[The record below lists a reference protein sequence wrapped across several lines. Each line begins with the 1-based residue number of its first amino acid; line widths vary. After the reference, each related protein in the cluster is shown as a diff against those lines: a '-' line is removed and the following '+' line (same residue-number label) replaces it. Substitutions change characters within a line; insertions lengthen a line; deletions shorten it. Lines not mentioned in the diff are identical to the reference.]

1 MVQKHHVD
9 EAITYINE
17 NSYPPANKSQKY
29 DLIVNGQKYPPKY
42 VIAVARSI
50 ANQNNI
56 ISIND
61 FYTND
66 ANKHLKRLG
75 FLVSPKNDN
84 FPQFELTITTETITS
99 TEKDFTEDQ
108 LVVGK
113 GYKGVDAYFEN
124 LKGKK
129 IKCILKGK
137 QHEESG
143 QKLAR
148 LVFQLF
154 GDQIEKL
161 TSEERENFPIRKIK
175 GGIITGI
182 YLSEESFREKF
193 GDAIFE
199 RECLKYQNR
208 FYIRHWGVFSAI
220 LLAQTCLKLFGK
232 KGDKFVVTYQK
243 TNKAE
248 NQKKRNY
255 NNLFSEKLVQ
265 SRNIIFHGAPGT
277 GKTFLAKQIAADII
291 SNGEVSDIKELDKSS
306 QEQFEFVQFHPSY
319 DYTDFVEGLR
329 PVVSENKTVG
339 FELQDGIFKA
349 FVEKARKE
357 YEKNSKDPKPY
368 VFVIDEINRG
378 EISKIF
384 GELFFAIDPGYRG
397 PDGSISTQYAN
408 LHENPAEKFYIPKN
422 VYIIGTMNDID
433 RSVDSFDFAMRR
445 RFRFIEIKA
454 EDTAA
459 SMLKSLPKGKADEA
473 MQRMKALNQVIAEIE
488 DLGKNYQIGAAYF
501 KKIADLNFD
510 QLWTDYLA
518 PLLSDYLRG
527 LHNEKELMESFK
539 NEYDGA
545 SDEKANDASP
555 D

>member
-61 FYTND
+61 FYTNN

-349 FVEKARKE
+349 FVKKARRE

-539 NEYDGA
+539 NAYDGA

>member
-61 FYTND
+61 FYTHN

-349 FVEKARKE
+349 FVEKARRE

-539 NEYDGA
+539 NAYDGA